1 MKMIQH
7 LTGNDDPFFSQV
19 WTIEPLQ
26 TVDLSTRDERPQI
39 RSFFYLFSS
48 RKLTIPNLIVR

>member
-1 MKMIQH
+1 MIQH